1 MKIWALTFLENQ
13 SMINVLNNLTSDY
26 DLQLVLMERRVSDAD
41 KTLTVE
47 EVRGELSLSFES

>member
-1 MKIWALTFLENQ
+1 MKIWALTFLKNQ
-13 SMINVLNNLTSDY
+13 SIINVLNNLTSDY